1 MIWELDDEFQSM
13 ILKAKRSNFC
23 DWTIIVTIQNL
34 IISLRYF
41 FKVLELVELQSFL

>member
-23 DWTIIVTIQNL
+23 DWTIIVIIQNL
-34 IISLRYF
+34 IIT
-41 FKVLELVELQSFL
+41 LVELQFGVGRIAVLSV